1 MFNNCSAVSSKKMLI
16 SNTTLELFFQM
27 SNRCFGV
34 SMCFF
39 YQKTRVSKVLYHN
52 ASNCSSGLAQKIIT
66 FRMPALF
73 NSGQPFEMIFV
84 TVFIC
89 IFFGVVW
96 VILDSELRRCL
107 REWVLMFSVR
117 LSSLMLRTRIK
128 EYNKGFILGSCSE
141 MLDWPR
147 PGRRRRCCWCC
158 WRCSCL
164 HDIVLC
170 SRFWW
175 NFLPSACSI
184 ISRWTVSHKIGGSFV
199 RPSLGPSHL
208 RHCPHMQTFRKM
220 KLKLC
225 KVRSLLIKINST

>member
-1 MFNNCSAVSSKKMLI
+1 
-16 SNTTLELFFQM
+16 
-27 SNRCFGV
+27 
-34 SMCFF
+34 
-39 YQKTRVSKVLYHN
+39 
-52 ASNCSSGLAQKIIT
+52 
-66 FRMPALF
+66 MPALF

-184 ISRWTVSHKIGGSFV
+184 ISRWTVSLKIGGSFV

-208 RHCPHMQTFRKM
+208 RHCPQNEIIAMQSTILADKNKFNIGCFKIIGRWSD
-220 KLKLC
+220 
-225 KVRSLLIKINST
+225 VRAEVSMFLL